1 MYIVTLGY
9 FKGQSKG
16 LKISDPQKPSLD
28 PSPLHKFPRS
38 QKRPST
44 ALLIPV
50 LLARCCAPLRFQ
62 GPFSPTDPF
71 VPGPPQSFAR
81 SEIRTSTPAFTV
93 TPDRLW
99 WLQHQD
105 HGQPRIPWK
114 EATKVNRS
122 TSSCLVPTAFF
133 QNLSWKISHEQILYY
148 ITYMCVLFVHMW
160 IHNYI
165 YVHII

>member
-1 MYIVTLGY
+1 MYIITLGY

-93 TPDRLW
+93 TPERLW

-105 HGQPRIPWK
+105 HGKPRIPWK
-114 EATKVNRS
+114 EATEVNRS

-133 QNLSWKISHEQILYY
+133 KIYPEKFLTNKFSTTLHICVCCLYTCEY
-148 ITYMCVLFVHMW
+148 ITIYM
-160 IHNYI
+160 YI
-165 YVHII
+165 